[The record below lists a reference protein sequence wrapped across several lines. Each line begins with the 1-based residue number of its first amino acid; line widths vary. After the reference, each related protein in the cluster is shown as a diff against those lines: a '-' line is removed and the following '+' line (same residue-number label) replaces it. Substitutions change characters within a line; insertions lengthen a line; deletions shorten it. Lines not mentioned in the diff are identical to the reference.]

1 MRDRAGLVD
10 LSAFAIFDVT
20 GPGALGV
27 LERLCVN
34 RVDVVPGRTV
44 YTPLLNAAGGILADL
59 TIMRLAHDRFRVV
72 TGGGMGMRDRKI
84 FQDAMPDDGS
94 AQLHDVTNA
103 FTTFGL
109 WGPRARDIL
118 GVAADGSADIS
129 HAGFPFL
136 TSKTVDIDGVRTLAS
151 RISYVGELGWE
162 IYVPI
167 EQGLRVWDALWRA
180 GQPHGLVP
188 VGIGTYA
195 VTARLEK
202 GYRAHGAELELD
214 FNLVEAGMARPSVK
228 DGDFVG
234 RAAYLRQRAEP
245 PAAILCTLTVDDPTS
260 KSGVKRYMLGREPI
274 LSADGRPLVDG
285 KGRRSYVTSAGS
297 GPSLGKH
304 LLMAYLPP
312 DAGGRGQPPAR
323 RVLRGALPGDRGRG
337 REHPA
342 LRPDERPDPVLSGA
356 MNVLVCV
363 KRVPETG
370 GRVTLTADEQ
380 AIDTR
385 FLGFTVSPHE
395 ECAAEEAVRIVEAH
409 GGSSTVLTLGPEAAA
424 DQLREAMAI
433 GVERAILL
441 ETDGADWDPIATA
454 GAIVDAI
461 VTEREAGA
469 PYDLLLFGNE
479 AADSGDYQVGVRVAV
494 ALGLP
499 FVGGVKSLEV
509 RDGVAVCRR
518 EAAGGWE
525 VFELPLPAVVAVR
538 EGINLPRYPSVPG
551 RLRARKKEIVRMVP
565 TARPGGPTKVRLR
578 LPAEQERSV
587 EILGDGPAAAPA
599 VVELLV
605 RMGFVG
611 R

>member
-1 MRDRAGLVD
+1 
-10 LSAFAIFDVT
+10 
-20 GPGALGV
+20 
-27 LERLCVN
+27 
-34 RVDVVPGRTV
+34 
-44 YTPLLNAAGGILADL
+44 
-59 TIMRLAHDRFRVV
+59 
-72 TGGGMGMRDRKI
+72 
-84 FQDAMPDDGS
+84 
-94 AQLHDVTNA
+94 
-103 FTTFGL
+103 
-109 WGPRARDIL
+109 
-118 GVAADGSADIS
+118 
-129 HAGFPFL
+129 
-136 TSKTVDIDGVRTLAS
+136 
-151 RISYVGELGWE
+151 
-162 IYVPI
+162 
-167 EQGLRVWDALWRA
+167 
-180 GQPHGLVP
+180 
-188 VGIGTYA
+188 
-195 VTARLEK
+195 
-202 GYRAHGAELELD
+202 
-214 FNLVEAGMARPSVK
+214 
-228 DGDFVG
+228 
-234 RAAYLRQRAEP
+234 
-245 PAAILCTLTVDDPTS
+245 
-260 KSGVKRYMLGREPI
+260 
-274 LSADGRPLVDG
+274 
-285 KGRRSYVTSAGS
+285 
-297 GPSLGKH
+297 
-304 LLMAYLPP
+304 
-312 DAGGRGQPPAR
+312 
-323 RVLRGALPGDRGRG
+323 
-337 REHPA
+337 
-342 LRPDERPDPVLSGA
+342 

-380 AIDTR
+380 GIDTR

-461 VTEREAGA
+461 VAEREAGTA
-469 PYDLLLFGNE
+469 YDLLLFGNE

-494 ALGLP
+494 ALDLP
-499 FVGGVKSLEV
+499 FVGGVKALEI

-551 RLRARKKEIVRMVP
+551 RLRAKKKEIIQMVP

-605 RMGFVG
+605 RMGLVG